1 MIRSKVDGGQNVEVS
16 VKLPSEKTPLQQL
29 EIMEAYTRA
38 YQRSEGLDKAYREV
52 NCLKVIFPTLFRSIN
67 DEDLIAGRLDFLPIG
82 FGSVTSIGGVGHYC
96 VFNKLREFKEL
107 LDDEEDKKRVD
118 ALYEYWMDK
127 DVKAIYCRDV
137 INDTTTGRF
146 IDCKYPYMATA
157 RLSGMMLDYNKL
169 MRLGVNGIIELLE
182 SKPQNDFIRASIE
195 TMKLF
200 KTVIDHQIKLVDKKL
215 AKFTDE
221 QKIKD
226 FTLMKE
232 DLFFIK
238 ENKPETFHQA
248 LQLFWLYALCA
259 GCINYGRMDVVLGPY
274 LLNDIKKGIID
285 EDEAYR
291 YLKSLWWLIEN
302 RRTTV
307 ICSIRIFFVLDR

>member
-1 MIRSKVDGGQNVEVS
+1 MRNMIRSKVDGGQNVEVS

-38 YQRSEGLDKAYREV
+38 YHRSAGLDKAYREI

-67 DEDLIAGRLDFLPIG
+67 DEDLIAGSLDFLPIG

-96 VFNKLREFKEL
+96 VFNKLREFKDL
-107 LDDEEDKKRVD
+107 LDNEEDKKRVD

-146 IDCKYPYMATA
+146 IDCRYPYMATA

-169 MRLGVNGIIELLE
+169 MRLGVNGIIELLQ

-195 TMKLF
+195 AMKLF
-200 KTVIDHQIKLVDKKL
+200 KTVIDHQIKLVDDKL
-215 AKFTDE
+215 DKLTDH

-226 FTLMKE
+226 FTLMKS
-232 DLFFIK
+232 DLIFIK

-274 LLNDIKKGIID
+274 LLSDIRKGIID
-285 EDEAYR
+285 DIQR
-291 YLKSLWWLIEN
+291 
-302 RRTTV
+302 
-307 ICSIRIFFVLDR
+307 